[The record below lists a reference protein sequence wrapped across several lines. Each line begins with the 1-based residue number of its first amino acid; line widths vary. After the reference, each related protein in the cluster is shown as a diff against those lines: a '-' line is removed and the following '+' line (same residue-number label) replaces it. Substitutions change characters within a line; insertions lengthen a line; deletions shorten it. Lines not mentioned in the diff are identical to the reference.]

1 MAKLKGEFL
10 QHYYDSNGVPF
21 RTMVI
26 AYITSINQF
35 GALIPSITNLFLKPG
50 LISSAFKSILGFAK
64 PRSMPLLSSITL
76 KKWFIN
82 HSKGIEYNKKQ
93 QVLLFADEF
102 TNYNESEIGIK
113 TIMLLEYLGYE
124 VIIPRHVQSGR
135 TFISKG
141 LLRKAKRI
149 ANHNVLLLRDK
160 VSSDRPLIGI
170 EPSAILSFRDEY
182 PDLVSPELVDSA
194 KSIGKNAFLIEEFIM
209 LEVKSG
215 KINASQFTT
224 EKREILYHGHCQ
236 QKAIA
241 STKETIDFMSIPAN
255 YSVKEIPSGCCGMA
269 GSFGYEKEHYDLS
282 MKVGELV
289 LFPTIRNCSETTII
303 AASGTSC
310 RHQIKD
316 GTQKKAFHPVEI
328 LFEAIRRD

>member
-1 MAKLKGEFL
+1 SFMATRLEHNTTRARANILREFITNSSKKNPFNHQEIYDVLDLCLSCKACKAECPSNVDMAKLKGEFL

-141 LLRKAKRI
+141 LLRKAK
-149 ANHNVLLLRDK
+149 
-160 VSSDRPLIGI
+160 
-170 EPSAILSFRDEY
+170 E
-182 PDLVSPELVDSA
+182 
-194 KSIGKNAFLIEEFIM
+194 
-209 LEVKSG
+209 
-215 KINASQFTT
+215 
-224 EKREILYHGHCQ
+224 
-236 QKAIA
+236 
-241 STKETIDFMSIPAN
+241 
-255 YSVKEIPSGCCGMA
+255 
-269 GSFGYEKEHYDLS
+269 
-282 MKVGELV
+282 
-289 LFPTIRNCSETTII
+289 
-303 AASGTSC
+303 
-310 RHQIKD
+310 
-316 GTQKKAFHPVEI
+316 
-328 LFEAIRRD
+328 